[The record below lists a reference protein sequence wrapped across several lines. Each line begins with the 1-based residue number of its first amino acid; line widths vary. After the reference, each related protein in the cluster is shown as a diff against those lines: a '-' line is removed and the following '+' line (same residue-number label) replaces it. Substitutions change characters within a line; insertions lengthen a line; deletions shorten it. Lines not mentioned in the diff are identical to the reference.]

1 MPCGETLI
9 PDCGG
14 VELGGEDI
22 EDAVGGRD
30 GHLANHRQTNQQ
42 TTKVLTNDILRWKC
56 NLRPFKEIETDRPT
70 TIQQKDMRIHKEVT
84 LLQNLIWTN
93 PTYCF
98 AKEYLLYWFPKKD
111 ARFLEL
117 KNS

>member
-14 VELGGEDI
+14 IELGGEDI

-42 TTKVLTNDILRWKC
+42 TTKVLINDILSGSATFGPLKK
-56 NLRPFKEIETDRPT
+56 LRQTDRQPSNKRT
-70 TIQQKDMRIHKEVT
+70 
-84 LLQNLIWTN
+84 
-93 PTYCF
+93 
-98 AKEYLLYWFPKKD
+98 
-111 ARFLEL
+111 
-117 KNS
+117 